1 MIELP
6 TLLLANKFI
15 INHNIFKIFAF
26 KISFEYTYK
35 FKHPFNVLEFRVEN
49 QKFGI

>member
-15 INHNIFKIFAF
+15 IYVFEIFAF
-26 KISFEYTYK
+26 KISLEYTY
-35 FKHPFNVLEFRVEN
+35 NDT
-49 QKFGI
+49 